1 MPEAPRR
8 SRPLPRHA
16 DVYTEADGLFGRLA
30 DLVIENPA
38 RAGGLAAMVLVSG
51 AIVTNAAYF
60 QTAQHPDPFFVT
72 RPAVVAPEAK
82 PASQPAASSQT
93 EGPQAA
99 RVVSTVP
106 VAQTAEPAAPRPGVD
121 AAAPSD
127 QQVATIE
134 PMPPALPKAR
144 PVSPPV
150 AHSQPAAPPA
160 ARNAPTASTPAAPRA
175 DATTGLVADT
185 QRALADRHYYDG
197 PIDGILGTGTKAAIS
212 SFEMRIGLIPTG
224 QPSRQLL
231 DQIRRGYPSA
241 TAPAS
246 TGSIAGPDAQLKRVQ
261 HALNE
266 IGYGPIPEDGR
277 DGAKTAAAIRRFEAD
292 NRLPPTGKAGNAV
305 TAKLVLIGA
314 MPAR

>member
-1 MPEAPRR
+1 MPESPRR

-72 RPAVVAPEAK
+72 RPGLVAPDTK
-82 PASQPAASSQT
+82 PAPQPAASAET
-93 EGPQAA
+93 PATPAA
-99 RVVSTVP
+99 RVVPTVP
-106 VAQTAEPAAPRPGVD
+106 AAQTDE
-121 AAAPSD
+121 AAAPAPAPDAADPSGPD
-127 QQVATIE
+127 VATIE

-144 PVSPPV
+144 PASPPA
-150 AHSQPAAPPA
+150 AHSQSSAPAAARSAPAAP
-160 ARNAPTASTPAAPRA
+160 TAAAPRA
-175 DATTGLVADT
+175 DATAGLVADT

-197 PIDGILGTGTKAAIS
+197 PIDGILGAGTKAAIS

-231 DQIRRGYPSA
+231 DQIRRGYPA
-241 TAPAS
+241 AAPAS

-277 DGAKTAAAIRRFEAD
+277 DGAKTAAAIRRFEID
-292 NRLPPTGKAGNAV
+292 NRLPPTGQAGNAV